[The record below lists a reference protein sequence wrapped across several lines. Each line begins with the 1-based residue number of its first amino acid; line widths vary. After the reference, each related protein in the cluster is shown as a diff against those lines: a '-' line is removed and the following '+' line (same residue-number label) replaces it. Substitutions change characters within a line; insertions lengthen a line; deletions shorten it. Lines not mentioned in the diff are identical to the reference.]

1 MKWVT
6 RIKPHV
12 DRCSSLWLI
21 KNFVDSE
28 AEFAFVPRDYVWKEN
43 EIPLVLPGAELTPQ
57 KGKTTFELI
66 IQKYKIKDKI
76 TAKIIPRIVCL
87 SKISLF
93 RENGFFKITPNFK
106 SFFFPNLQSKIM
118 IAIACPNKSAKIK
131 FAVVKGSKSNMGI
144 KITTPIIPKH
154 KE

>member
-21 KNFVDSE
+21 KKFVDSE
-28 AEFAFVPRDYVWKEN
+28 AEFGFVPRDYAWKEN

-76 TAKIIPRIVCL
+76 VHQIAAIIHDIEQAEESEIYNLPESRGIFIVLRGIEPSSTNDHKTVDIAFTVMDAIYTFLQKTSQGEKL
-87 SKISLF
+87 S
-93 RENGFFKITPNFK
+93 
-106 SFFFPNLQSKIM
+106 
-118 IAIACPNKSAKIK
+118 
-131 FAVVKGSKSNMGI
+131 
-144 KITTPIIPKH
+144 
-154 KE
+154 